1 MLNLTLPLQLDPKA
15 DLETLFP
22 FWQRPTLSHHSQELN
37 HPVEHRWQFYER
49 RRRHRAMARHTLE
62 LVMRILHSIAI
73 ALLAFGMG
81 QLYIDHIRV
90 HDASQTRN
98 IYSKRNI
105 AAIVAIFCGAISW
118 FTVLGMDIAKALL
131 TEGLTFTLEALHY
144 PLVAVLLSLVLQTAY
159 TIFAKHTHREGP
171 SKNHSKPH
179 NMLTIGCDD
188 STT

>member
-1 MLNLTLPLQLDPKA
+1 
-15 DLETLFP
+15 
-22 FWQRPTLSHHSQELN
+22 
-37 HPVEHRWQFYER
+37 
-49 RRRHRAMARHTLE
+49 MARSTLE
-62 LVMRILHSIAI
+62 LVMRILHTIAI
-73 ALLAFGMG
+73 ALLALGMG

-105 AAIVAIFCGAISW
+105 AAIVATFCGATSW
-118 FTVLGMDIAKALL
+118 FTVLGMDIAKVLL
-131 TEGLTFTLEALHY
+131 TENIIFTLEALHY
-144 PLVAVLLSLVLQTAY
+144 LLVAVLLSLVPQAAH

-171 SKNHSKPH
+171 SKDHLKPH